1 MIISFTITYI
11 SVKYNP
17 RKILLFQYWVWVLNI
32 KTDDLAHAE
41 LTSNHCFIVRF
52 VCVYSQR
59 DIRICWKKFAVYN
72 FYWYLEQ
79 FTERKMLASIN
90 WPGRSW
96 FHFSMIKCWMSPLNH
111 IIIWYHNI
119 VIYLKILPKH
129 LIPNWSLRYTRL

>member
-1 MIISFTITYI
+1 MIISFTKTYI

-17 RKILLFQYWVWVLNI
+17 KKILLFKYWVWVLNI
-32 KTDDLAHAE
+32 KTDDLAHVE
-41 LTSNHCFIVRF
+41 LTSNRCFIIRF

-90 WPGRSW
+90 WPGKSW
-96 FHFSMIKCWMSPLNH
+96 FHFRMIKCCMIKCPLDLENSGSFLIQLVH
-111 IIIWYHNI
+111 FWWYLE
-119 VIYLKILPKH
+119 YFTPT
-129 LIPNWSLRYTRL
+129 W